1 MAVCRIW
8 SLSIRAM
15 SSGHM
20 NWNSKYFEFQFI
32 WPELMARMDSDQILH
47 TAIVQSVARR
57 QAAANMAAAFPVAGA
72 GAGVDPGVTSE
83 IRLNIAE

>member
-1 MAVCRIW
+1 MYAQRNC
-8 SLSIRAM
+8 
-15 SSGHM
+15 
-20 NWNSKYFEFQFI
+20 SKYFEFQFV

-57 QAAANMAAAFPVAGA
+57 QAAANMAAAFPVAGS